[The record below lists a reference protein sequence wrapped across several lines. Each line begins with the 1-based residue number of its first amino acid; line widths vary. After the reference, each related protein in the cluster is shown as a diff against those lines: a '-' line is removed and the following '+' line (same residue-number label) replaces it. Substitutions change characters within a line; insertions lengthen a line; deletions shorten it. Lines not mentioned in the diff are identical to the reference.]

1 MKLVPKTKGLQ
12 SSTPQHQKG
21 IELGPVSDSG
31 IASISNCGCFYGQGS
46 SNLPA
51 DDGKGP
57 HATSS
62 SGLPPL
68 GLNKRMIH
76 HFTRAQKKHFQF
88 LKAE

>member
-1 MKLVPKTKGLQ
+1 MIKFQHEIGAQNLPKSKDFQ
-12 SSTPQHQKG
+12 SAIPQHQKG

-31 IASISNCGCFYGQGS
+31 IASISNCGSFYGQGS

-62 SGLPPL
+62 SSLPPL

-76 HFTRAQKKHFQF
+76 RFT
-88 LKAE
+88 